1 MSDPITPSY
10 TLVDATKTALT
21 TGKRPERK
29 LLITVAAWGTV
40 TGGVEANREILGV
53 RTEDSSIEFNLDSE
67 TVTDILGTTY
77 TDLNK
82 TEPQQDFD
90 PFNITGGS
98 ALAQYLT
105 DAALKN
111 QISNYNQTF
120 TIYIIAAFM
129 YDSTNTVYFAVR
141 HDQCSIY
148 PTSIGGDSYV
158 GIPIEVHLSNKGKYG
173 YVDKLTTD
181 FTFTEQGNLGGA
193 DTNG

>member
-1 MSDPITPSY
+1 MAY
-10 TLVDATKTALT
+10 ELVDAAGATLTA
-21 TGKRPERK
+21 GKRPERK
-29 LLITVAAWGTV
+29 CLITIAAWGTPV
-40 TGGVEANREILGV
+40 SGTEPNREILGV

-98 ALAQYLT
+98 ALSEYLAE
-105 DAALKN
+105 AALSN
-111 QISNYNQTF
+111 TISKYNQEF
-120 TIYIIAAFM
+120 TIYVIAAFIK
-129 YDSTNTVYFAVR
+129 DNGQTAKYFAVK
-141 HDQCSIY
+141 HEGCSIY

-173 YVDKLTTD
+173 SVDKLTTD
-181 FTFTEQGNLGGA
+181 FTFTADGDLGA
-193 DTNG
+193 MS